1 MKSKNDVDVLINGR
15 KYTLCGFESADYI
28 QKVATYINS
37 KLSEFQKKEYYAN
50 MDIDLKN
57 ILLAINIADDYFKVD
72 RDVKSVMK
80 DNERKDKMVLEMKHK
95 ILEQETAEADLK
107 QQIEELRKTL
117 ETSEK
122 KVVELNVINQENV
135 SKANEAE
142 KKISEKTSTKTKLEA
157 ANEEIEQLKKEV
169 EEAAKKE
176 KSLQEKYDKQEEKL
190 ADLREKSKK
199 DLADAKAKYTQDGKK
214 LKEKFETAK
223 ADLVKKYEAAKADIN
238 KKVEDGTAEWKEKYE
253 QGESERGELKAKL
266 EAAERRITDL
276 ESRNRKGKR

>member
-50 MDIDLKN
+50 MDIELKN

-95 ILEQETAEADLK
+95 ILEQETAEAELK
-107 QQIEELRKTL
+107 EQIEELRKTL

-142 KKISEKTSTKTKLEA
+142 K
-157 ANEEIEQLKKEV
+157 
-169 EEAAKKE
+169 
-176 KSLQEKYDKQEEKL
+176 
-190 ADLREKSKK
+190 
-199 DLADAKAKYTQDGKK
+199 
-214 LKEKFETAK
+214 
-223 ADLVKKYEAAKADIN
+223 
-238 KKVEDGTAEWKEKYE
+238 
-253 QGESERGELKAKL
+253 
-266 EAAERRITDL
+266 
-276 ESRNRKGKR
+276 

>member
-50 MDIDLKN
+50 MDIELKN

-80 DNERKDKMVLEMKHK
+80 DNERKDKMVLEMRHK
-95 ILEQETAEADLK
+95 ILEQETAEAELK
-107 QQIEELRKTL
+107 EQMEELRKTL

-135 SKANEAE
+135 SKANEA
-142 KKISEKTSTKTKLEA
+142 
-157 ANEEIEQLKKEV
+157 
-169 EEAAKKE
+169 
-176 KSLQEKYDKQEEKL
+176 
-190 ADLREKSKK
+190 
-199 DLADAKAKYTQDGKK
+199 
-214 LKEKFETAK
+214 
-223 ADLVKKYEAAKADIN
+223 
-238 KKVEDGTAEWKEKYE
+238 
-253 QGESERGELKAKL
+253 
-266 EAAERRITDL
+266 
-276 ESRNRKGKR
+276 

>member
-50 MDIDLKN
+50 MDIELKN

-95 ILEQETAEADLK
+95 ILEQETAEAELK
-107 QQIEELRKTL
+107 EQIEELRKTL

-142 KKISEKTSTKTKLEA
+142 KKVSESEAEKTSTKTKLEA
-157 ANEEIEQLKKEV
+157 ANEEIEQLKKDL
-169 EEAAKKE
+169 EEAAKRE
-176 KSLQEKYDKQEEKL
+176 TSLQE
-190 ADLREKSKK
+190 
-199 DLADAKAKYTQDGKK
+199 
-214 LKEKFETAK
+214 
-223 ADLVKKYEAAKADIN
+223 KYEAAKADIN

-276 ESRNRKGKR
+276 ESRNRRGKR

>member
-50 MDIDLKN
+50 MDIELKN

-95 ILEQETAEADLK
+95 ILEQETAEAELK
-107 QQIEELRKTL
+107 EQMEELRKTL

-142 KKISEKTSTKTKLEA
+142 KKVSESEAEKTSTKTKLEA
-157 ANEEIEQLKKEV
+157 ANEEIEQLKK
-169 EEAAKKE
+169 
-176 KSLQEKYDKQEEKL
+176 
-190 ADLREKSKK
+190 
-199 DLADAKAKYTQDGKK
+199 
-214 LKEKFETAK
+214 
-223 ADLVKKYEAAKADIN
+223 
-238 KKVEDGTAEWKEKYE
+238 
-253 QGESERGELKAKL
+253 
-266 EAAERRITDL
+266 DL
-276 ESRNRKGKR
+276 EERNIAAGKI

>member
-50 MDIDLKN
+50 MDIELKN

-95 ILEQETAEADLK
+95 ILEQETAEAELK
-107 QQIEELRKTL
+107 EQMEELRKTL

-142 KKISEKTSTKTKLEA
+142 KKVSESEAEKTSTKTKLEA
-157 ANEEIEQLKKEV
+157 ANEEIEQLKKIWKKLRREKHRCRKNMTSRKKNLRISV
-169 EEAAKKE
+169 KRAKKIW
-176 KSLQEKYDKQEEKL
+176 QMQKQN
-190 ADLREKSKK
+190 
-199 DLADAKAKYTQDGKK
+199 
-214 LKEKFETAK
+214 
-223 ADLVKKYEAAKADIN
+223 I
-238 KKVEDGTAEWKEKYE
+238 
-253 QGESERGELKAKL
+253 
-266 EAAERRITDL
+266 RRMA
-276 ESRNRKGKR
+276 RN